1 MFPRRDFRLAK
12 NPLLSLM
19 SLLFPSRKTLSL
31 TEDFFFFYSLM
42 PPSSSRTLI
51 SRRPA
56 ENHEKQPE
64 LATKVSNSAPR
75 LLSLARQDPSLELA
89 AGGEISR
96 SRGRSFSVFIR
107 LPSVGLGFHLFYAFF
122 FFVYCFICLLFIC

>member
-1 MFPRRDFRLAK
+1 
-12 NPLLSLM
+12 
-19 SLLFPSRKTLSL
+19 
-31 TEDFFFFYSLM
+31 M

-75 LLSLARQDPSLELA
+75 LLSLARQEPGLELA
-89 AGGEISR
+89 AAGEISR
-96 SRGRSFSVFIR
+96 SRGHSFSVFIR
-107 LPSVGLGFHLFYAFF
+107 LASVGLGFHLFYAFF
-122 FFVYCFICLLFIC
+122 FLFIVLFVYFLFDDSFVFVCPF